1 MSPSSE
7 DRQISDLTDK
17 QLVRAKN
24 TAYRYLSYR
33 PRSRAEIETKLRDKE
48 FDEAVVAAVLVDL
61 ARLGYVNDEQF
72 ARAWAR
78 GRIRLRGFGKRR
90 IGQELKA
97 KGVDQEIIQETFAQV
112 FGETSETETA
122 MQVAERKLRTMQHVE
137 PEARKRRL
145 AGFLE
150 RKGYAFDVI
159 REVLSTVRK
168 TK

>member
-1 MSPSSE
+1 MP
-7 DRQISDLTDK
+7 ISDLIEKELT
-17 QLVRAKN
+17 RAKN
-24 TAYRYLSYR
+24 AAYRYLSYR
-33 PRSRAEIETKLRDKE
+33 PRSRAEIEAKLRDKE
-48 FDEAVVAAVLVDL
+48 FDEAIVAAVLVDL

-78 GRIRLRGFGKRR
+78 GRIRLRGFGRRR
-90 IGQELKA
+90 IDQELKA
-97 KGVDQEIIQETFAQV
+97 KGVAPEIIRETFVEV

-122 MQVAERKLRTMQHVE
+122 MQVAEKRLRTMQHVE

-145 AGFLE
+145 AGLLE

-159 REVLSTVRK
+159 REVLSAIRK

>member
-1 MSPSSE
+1 M
-7 DRQISDLTDK
+7 RISDLTEK
-17 QLVRAKN
+17 ELTRAKN

-48 FDEAVVAAVLVDL
+48 FNETIVAAVLADL
-61 ARLGYVNDEQF
+61 ARLGYANDEQF

-78 GRIRLRGFGKRR
+78 SRIRLRGFGRRR
-90 IGQELKA
+90 IDQELKA
-97 KGVDQEIIQETFAQV
+97 KGILPEIIRDTFAEV
-112 FGETSETETA
+112 FEETNETETA

-145 AGFLE
+145 AGLLE
-150 RKGYAFDVI
+150 RKGYAFEVI
-159 REVLSTVRK
+159 REVLSTIRK

>member
-1 MSPSSE
+1 M
-7 DRQISDLTDK
+7 RIADLAEK
-17 QLVRAKN
+17 ALIRAKN

-48 FDEAVVAAVLVDL
+48 FDEAIVAAALLDL

-78 GRIRLRGFGKRR
+78 GRVRLRGFGRRR
-90 IGQELKA
+90 IDQELKA
-97 KGVDQEIIQETFAQV
+97 KGVAPEIIRDAFAEV

-122 MQVAERKLRTMQHVE
+122 LQVAEKKLKTMQHLE
-137 PEARKRRL
+137 PETLKRRL
-145 AGFLE
+145 AGLLE

-159 REVLSTVRK
+159 REVLRAVK
-168 TK
+168 KMK

>member
-1 MSPSSE
+1 MRNSE
-7 DRQISDLTDK
+7 LTDK
-17 QLVRAKN
+17 NLTRAKN

-48 FDEAVVAAVLVDL
+48 FDEATVAAVLVDL
-61 ARLGYVNDEQF
+61 ARLGFVNDEQF

-78 GRIRLRGFGKRR
+78 GRIRLRGFGRRR
-90 IGQELKA
+90 IDQELRS
-97 KGVDQEIIQETFAQV
+97 KGVAPEIIRESLAEV

-122 MQVAERKLRTMQHVE
+122 MHVAEKQLRTMQHVE

-145 AGFLE
+145 AGLLE

-159 REVLSTVRK
+159 REVLNTLRK
-168 TK
+168 AK